1 VGNDGGIVNA
11 TKPLLVG
18 LLDPPGR
25 FLFQPELHPA
35 TQAQRSRRQAT
46 RS

>member
-11 TKPLLVG
+11 TKPPLVG
-18 LLDPPGR
+18 LSDPPG
-25 FLFQPELHPA
+25 FLFQPELHTT